1 MSSVLVFSL
10 PGFAI
15 LAMAIVIP
23 VLFRLYRRSSLEEI
37 TPEWLE
43 SFSATTY
50 EPMQRLL
57 NAEDFNFLKR
67 QPGYDLAVVQR
78 LRRERLRIFR
88 QYLNRVVVDFNRLH
102 LAARILVAHSQE
114 DRSAL
119 LSHLMALKFRFGLA
133 AIQAEF
139 NYMLCCIGYSTI
151 SVRALLARLE
161 EMSTQLNALS
171 TANAAAY

>member
-1 MSSVLVFSL
+1 MGSALAFSL
-10 PGFAI
+10 LGFAI
-15 LAMAIVIP
+15 LAMVIVIP

-43 SFSATTY
+43 SFSAVSY

-67 QPGYDLAVVQR
+67 QPGYDPAVLRR
-78 LRRERLRIFR
+78 LRRERLHIFR
-88 QYLNRVVVDFNRLH
+88 QYLNRIVIDFNRLH
-102 LAARILVAHSQE
+102 LAARILVVHSQE

-119 LSHLMALKFRFGLA
+119 LSRLMALRVRFGLA
-133 AIQAEF
+133 AIYAEC
-139 NYMLCCIGYSTI
+139 NYLLCCLGCSTI
-151 SVRALLARLE
+151 SVRTLLARLD
-161 EMSTQLNALS
+161 EMGVQLNALS